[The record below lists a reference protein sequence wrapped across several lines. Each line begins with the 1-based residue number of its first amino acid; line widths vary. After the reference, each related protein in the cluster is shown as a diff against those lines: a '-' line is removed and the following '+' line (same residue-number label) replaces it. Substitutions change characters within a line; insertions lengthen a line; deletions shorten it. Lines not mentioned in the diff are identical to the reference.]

1 MRFFIQG
8 LKISLAQYLA
18 YRLNFI
24 LWRVRNFLGFLLMY
38 FFWKAVFSNNL
49 EVAGYT
55 NIQIFS
61 YLIISSLIS
70 DLVFSTATGQI
81 AGLIN
86 SGQLNQYLLLPKHFF
101 SIIGVREIVDKAVNI
116 LFSIIEVSLFILIF
130 KIPVQAKLD
139 PFNLLVFTAILSSV
153 VIMNFFMSLIISFV
167 GFWSNEV
174 WAPRFLFSVLISAL
188 SGAYFPLDVLPPVL
202 SKILKALPFSLLV
215 FTPTQLITGK
225 LDQTEML
232 KILVSTTIWT
242 IIFIFFAVSLW
253 RKGLKNYSAQGI

>member
-49 EVAGYT
+49 EIAGYT
-55 NIQIFS
+55 SVQIFS
-61 YLIISSLIS
+61 YLVISTLIS
-70 DLVFSTATGQI
+70 DLVFSTATGHI

-86 SGQLNQYLLLPKHFF
+86 SGELNRYLLLPKHFF
-101 SIIGVREIVDKAVNI
+101 SIIGVKEVVDKLVNI
-116 LFSIIEVSLFILIF
+116 FFSIIEVSLFILIF
-130 KIPVQAKLD
+130 KIPVQITLD
-139 PFNLLVFTAILSSV
+139 LSNLFVLILILSSV

-174 WAPRFLFSVLISAL
+174 WAPRFLFSVLISTL
-188 SGAYFPLDVLPPVL
+188 SGAYFPLDVLPEVL
-202 SKILKALPFSLLV
+202 LKILKALPFSLLV

-225 LDQTEML
+225 LDPAEGSQT
-232 KILVSTTIWT
+232 LVFATIWT
-242 IIFIFFAVSLW
+242 IIFFFFAVAIW